1 MSDTQKRYEISK
13 EFAEKID
20 KEFDEMFANAYKG
33 KGAYYIWNAA
43 LEDAA
48 LTAEKYE
55 ANMIAY
61 EIRMRKKK

>member
-1 MSDTQKRYEISK
+1 MNDNEQALKDIED
-13 EFAEKID
+13 KID
-20 KEFDEMFANAYKG
+20 TITRITEEIMSS
-33 KGAYYIWNAA
+33 IWNAA

>member
-1 MSDTQKRYEISK
+1 MSD
-13 EFAEKID
+13 KIENCTMNRNWIWNGREYMD
-20 KEFDEMFANAYKG
+20 
-33 KGAYYIWNAA
+33 IITWNAA

>member
-1 MSDTQKRYEISK
+1 MNENEQVLKKIEDDIDTITRLT
-13 EFAEKID
+13 EKI
-20 KEFDEMFANAYKG
+20 MSN
-33 KGAYYIWNAA
+33 IWNAA

-48 LTAEKYE
+48 LTAEKYD

>member
-1 MSDTQKRYEISK
+1 MSDKEQALKEI
-13 EFAEKID
+13 EDKID
-20 KEFDEMFANAYKG
+20 TVTRITEEIMSS
-33 KGAYYIWNAA
+33 IWNAA

>member
-1 MSDTQKRYEISK
+1 MIYDYKRLLQEI
-13 EFAEKID
+13 ED
-20 KEFDEMFANAYKG
+20 YK
-33 KGAYYIWNAA
+33 KDIYNAA

>member
-1 MSDTQKRYEISK
+1 MNGNEQALKDIED
-13 EFAEKID
+13 KID
-20 KEFDEMFANAYKG
+20 TITRITEEIMSS
-33 KGAYYIWNAA
+33 IWNAA

>member
-1 MSDTQKRYEISK
+1 MSENEQALKEI
-13 EFAEKID
+13 EDKID
-20 KEFDEMFANAYKG
+20 IITRITEEIMSS
-33 KGAYYIWNAA
+33 ILNAA

>member
-1 MSDTQKRYEISK
+1 MSEAEQALKEI
-13 EFAEKID
+13 EDKID
-20 KEFDEMFANAYKG
+20 TITRITEEIMSS
-33 KGAYYIWNAA
+33 IWNAA